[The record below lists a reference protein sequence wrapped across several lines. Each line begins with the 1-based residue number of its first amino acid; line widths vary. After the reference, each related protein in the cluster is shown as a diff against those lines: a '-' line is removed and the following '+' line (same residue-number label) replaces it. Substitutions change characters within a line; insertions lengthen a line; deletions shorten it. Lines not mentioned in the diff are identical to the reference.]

1 MFDISGDLST
11 WACRHNRNGS
21 DCFLSEM
28 FTVTG
33 LWLCFDLCCGRICFW
48 IDGSSAFYYWQWIIL
63 VIIKISIRLE
73 ITLTLA
79 GPDVFFLPQTCLTC
93 FRNLIYLSSCNHLFE
108 DIFTVMNEGNVH
120 SLCHQQ
126 TYLTDIL
133 IDLQI
138 SGLPER
144 ESKPLITSHWMF
156 FCGSFKFCSATIKK
170 LNNTTQRKLQK

>member
-48 IDGSSAFYYWQWIIL
+48 IDGSSAFYYWQGIIL

-73 ITLTLA
+73 ITLRLA

-170 LNNTTQRKLQK
+170 LNNTTQRKL